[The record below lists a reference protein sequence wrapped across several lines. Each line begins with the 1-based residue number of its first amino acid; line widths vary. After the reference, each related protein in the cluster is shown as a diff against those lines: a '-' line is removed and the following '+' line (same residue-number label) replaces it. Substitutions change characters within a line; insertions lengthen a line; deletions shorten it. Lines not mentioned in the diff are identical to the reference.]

1 MKHDYLDIYLIMF
14 FRAGKSANTSAMRVI
29 VFGKCLKFNI
39 DIKNAKKKKKI

>member
-1 MKHDYLDIYLIMF
+1 MKHDYLDIYLIMS

-29 VFGKCLKFNI
+29 VFGKRLKFKI